1 MNLTLEQLRAYYSGL
16 CGSTMCSYA
25 SYDRMKTI
33 ADFLLFEGS
42 PDAVQLYSD
51 LMVIIRDPDDVHF
64 IGIDYATQRL

>member
-1 MNLTLEQLRAYYSGL
+1 
-16 CGSTMCSYA
+16 
-25 SYDRMKTI
+25 MKTI

-64 IGIDYATQRL
+64 IGIDYAT